1 MHGQWGYVAISFI
14 IGIAT
19 AFSSSV
25 LLLIS
30 CLVLYV
36 IFCLYRT
43 SRKTFLY
50 CIIACF
56 SGAMYT
62 AYVQGQNKPLGE
74 SYEATRGV
82 IYNTPLINGDRLSFQ
97 VEDQYKNIVQLRYK
111 IKSASEKKQLRQLH
125 AGASCVFEGERKEP
139 PIARNFHGFNYRD
152 YLYKQNIHFILE
164 ATHISEC
171 YKTSLSPVQWILLLR
186 QQAILGVTEMLPEQS
201 GAFMNALVFG
211 DRQQMIYE
219 VEEQYQ
225 QFGLVHLLAIS
236 GSHIVLLMVI
246 VYFILLR
253 IGLTREVSTVCLIFC
268 IPLYTI
274 LAGASP
280 SVIRASITGVLMLIA
295 FICSIRLS
303 SLDALSVT
311 AICMLIFDP
320 YLVFNIGFQFSFVGS
335 FALLLSASF
344 LLESSNGVIR
354 NSIYISLISQ
364 LVSTPILLYHFGYFS
379 PYSIFLN
386 ILYVPFL
393 SLIVLPC
400 SIVILVCIPIVP
412 FLATGLANVLSI
424 GLNLSNDFLRYCE
437 SLPFIR
443 LNFGR
448 TPILLVALYCASIV
462 SVLMVW
468 ERWMSK
474 GIMLIASGIFLF
486 ICTCHYASPYF
497 RESGSVTFLDV
508 GQGDAIL
515 IRLPYDKEIYLIDT
529 GGTIRVNKEEWQ
541 RKKHEFSVG
550 NDILI
555 PYLQKEGIKTIDKL
569 IVTHGDADHI
579 GAAQELLSNI
589 NVKEVVFG
597 RKEQDALLEKGLK
610 KQALEKEVKISEV
623 GEGESWSVNEA
634 EFFVLAPTGKERS
647 ENNASI
653 VIWAKLGGLTWLFTG
668 DVEEEGEKFL
678 IAMYPDLRTDV
689 LKVAHHGSNTSSI
702 APFLSAVQPNIA
714 IISAGERNRYGHPHK
729 EVIERFEKMGI
740 EIWRT
745 DKQGAISYVFKG
757 EHGTFRS
764 KITYDETHNR

>member
-1 MHGQWGYVAISFI
+1 MIV
-14 IGIAT
+14 
-19 AFSSSV
+19 
-25 LLLIS
+25 
-30 CLVLYV
+30 
-36 IFCLYRT
+36 
-43 SRKTFLY
+43 
-50 CIIACF
+50 CF

-62 AYVQGQNKPLGE
+62 TYVQGQNKPLGE

-97 VEDQYKNIVQLRYK
+97 VEDQNKNIVQLSYK
-111 IKSASEKKQLRQLH
+111 MKSASEKKQMRQLH
-125 AGASCVFEGERKEP
+125 AGVSCIFDGERKEP
-139 PIARNFHGFNYRD
+139 QIARNFHGFNYRD

-164 ATHISEC
+164 ATYISEC
-171 YKTSLSPVQWILLLR
+171 RKTSLSLVQWILLLR
-186 QQAILGVTEMLPEQS
+186 QQAILGVTEMFPEQS
-201 GAFMNALVFG
+201 GAFMNALLFG
-211 DRQQMIYE
+211 DRQQMTFE
-219 VEEQYQ
+219 VEGQYQ

-253 IGLTREVSTVCLIFC
+253 SGVTREIATVCLIFF
-268 IPLYTI
+268 IPIYMI

-295 FICSIRLS
+295 FMCSIRLS
-303 SLDALSVT
+303 SLDALSIT

-335 FALLLSASF
+335 FALLLSAPL
-344 LLESSNGVIR
+344 LLESGNGVIR

-364 LVSTPILLYHFGYFS
+364 LVSTPILLYHFGYYS

-400 SIVILVCIPIVP
+400 SIIILICLPIIP
-412 FLATGLANVLSI
+412 FLAKSFANVLSI
-424 GLNLSNDFLRYCE
+424 GLNLSNDFLSYCE
-437 SLPFIR
+437 SLPFTR
-443 LNFGR
+443 LNFGQ
-448 TPILLVALYCASIV
+448 TPILLVALYCVSII

-468 ERWMSK
+468 ERRISK
-474 GIMLIASGIFLF
+474 GMVFIFAGIFLF
-486 ICTCHYASPYF
+486 ISTGHYVYPYF

-515 IRLPYDKEIYLIDT
+515 IRLPYDQEIYLIDT
-529 GGTIRVNKEEWQ
+529 GGTIRLNKEEWQ

-555 PYLQKEGIKTIDKL
+555 PYLQKEGIKKIDKL

-589 NVKEVVFG
+589 TVKEVVFG
-597 RKEQDALLEKGLK
+597 RKEQEAILEKAVK

-623 GEGESWSVNEA
+623 GEGESWRVNEA

-653 VIWAKLGGLTWLFTG
+653 VLWAKLGGITWLFTG
-668 DVEEEGEKFL
+668 DLEEEGEKGL
-678 IAMYPDLRTDV
+678 VATYPDLRADV

-702 APFLSAVQPNIA
+702 TPFLSAVQPNIA
-714 IISAGERNRYGHPHK
+714 IISVGERNRYGHPHK
-729 EVIERFEKMGI
+729 EVIERFEKMAI

-745 DKQGAISYVFKG
+745 DKQGAISYVFK
-757 EHGTFRS
+757 EERGTFRS
-764 KITYDETHNR
+764 KITYDETRNR

>member
-1 MHGQWGYVAISFI
+1 MIV
-14 IGIAT
+14 
-19 AFSSSV
+19 
-25 LLLIS
+25 
-30 CLVLYV
+30 
-36 IFCLYRT
+36 
-43 SRKTFLY
+43 
-50 CIIACF
+50 CF

-62 AYVQGQNKPLGE
+62 TYVQGQNKPLGE

-97 VEDQYKNIVQLRYK
+97 VEDQNKNIVQLSYK
-111 IKSASEKKQLRQLH
+111 MKSASEKKQMRQLH
-125 AGASCVFEGERKEP
+125 AGVSCIFDGERKEP
-139 PIARNFHGFNYRD
+139 QIARNFHGFNYRD

-164 ATHISEC
+164 ATYISEC
-171 YKTSLSPVQWILLLR
+171 RKTSLSLVQWILLLR
-186 QQAILGVTEMLPEQS
+186 QQAILGVTEMFPEQS
-201 GAFMNALVFG
+201 GAFMNALLFG
-211 DRQQMIYE
+211 DRQQMTFE

-253 IGLTREVSTVCLIFC
+253 SGVTREIATVCLIFF
-268 IPLYTI
+268 IPIYMI

-295 FICSIRLS
+295 FMCSIRLS
-303 SLDALSVT
+303 SLDALSIT

-335 FALLLSASF
+335 FALLLSAPL
-344 LLESSNGVIR
+344 LLESGNGVIR

-364 LVSTPILLYHFGYFS
+364 LVSTPILLYHFGYYS

-400 SIVILVCIPIVP
+400 SIIILICMPIIP
-412 FLATGLANVLSI
+412 FLAKSFANVLSI
-424 GLNLSNDFLRYCE
+424 GLNLSNDFLSYCE
-437 SLPFIR
+437 SLPFTR
-443 LNFGR
+443 LNFGQ
-448 TPILLVALYCASIV
+448 TPILLVALYCVSII

-468 ERWMSK
+468 ERRISK
-474 GIMLIASGIFLF
+474 GMMFIFAGIFLF
-486 ICTCHYASPYF
+486 ISTGHYVYPYF

-515 IRLPYDKEIYLIDT
+515 IRLPYDQEIYLIDT
-529 GGTIRVNKEEWQ
+529 GGTIRLNKEEWQ

-555 PYLQKEGIKTIDKL
+555 PYLQKEGIKKIDKL

-589 NVKEVVFG
+589 TVKEVVFG
-597 RKEQDALLEKGLK
+597 RKEQEAILEKAVK

-623 GEGESWSVNEA
+623 GEGESWRLNEA

-653 VIWAKLGGLTWLFTG
+653 VLWAKLGGITWLFTG
-668 DVEEEGEKFL
+668 DLEEEGEKGL
-678 IAMYPDLRTDV
+678 VATYPDLRADV

-702 APFLSAVQPNIA
+702 TPFLSAVQPNIA
-714 IISAGERNRYGHPHK
+714 IISVGERNRYGHPHK

-757 EHGTFRS
+757 ERGTFRS
-764 KITYDETHNR
+764 KITYDETRNR

>member
-1 MHGQWGYVAISFI
+1 MIV
-14 IGIAT
+14 
-19 AFSSSV
+19 
-25 LLLIS
+25 
-30 CLVLYV
+30 
-36 IFCLYRT
+36 
-43 SRKTFLY
+43 
-50 CIIACF
+50 CF

-62 AYVQGQNKPLGE
+62 TYVQGQNKPLGE

-97 VEDQYKNIVQLRYK
+97 VEDQNKNIVQLSYK
-111 IKSASEKKQLRQLH
+111 MKSASEKKQMRQLH
-125 AGASCVFEGERKEP
+125 AGVSCIFDGERKEP
-139 PIARNFHGFNYRD
+139 QIARNFHGFNYRD

-164 ATHISEC
+164 ATYISEC
-171 YKTSLSPVQWILLLR
+171 RKTSLSLVQWILLLR
-186 QQAILGVTEMLPEQS
+186 QQAILGVTEMFPEQS
-201 GAFMNALVFG
+201 GAFMNALLFG
-211 DRQQMIYE
+211 DRQQMTFE

-253 IGLTREVSTVCLIFC
+253 SGVTREIATVCLIFF
-268 IPLYTI
+268 IPIYMI

-295 FICSIRLS
+295 FMCSIRLS
-303 SLDALSVT
+303 SLDALSIT

-335 FALLLSASF
+335 FALLLSAPL
-344 LLESSNGVIR
+344 LLESGNGVIR

-364 LVSTPILLYHFGYFS
+364 LVSTPILLYHFGYYS

-400 SIVILVCIPIVP
+400 SIIVLICMPIIP
-412 FLATGLANVLSI
+412 FLAKSFANVLSI
-424 GLNLSNDFLRYCE
+424 GLNLSNDFLSYCE
-437 SLPFIR
+437 SLPFTR
-443 LNFGR
+443 LNFGQ
-448 TPILLVALYCASIV
+448 TPILLVALYCVSII

-468 ERWMSK
+468 ERRISK
-474 GIMLIASGIFLF
+474 GMMFIFAGIFLF
-486 ICTCHYASPYF
+486 ISTGHYVYPYF

-515 IRLPYDKEIYLIDT
+515 IRLPYDQEIYLIDT
-529 GGTIRVNKEEWQ
+529 GGTIRLNKEEWQ

-555 PYLQKEGIKTIDKL
+555 PYLQKEGIKKIDKL

-589 NVKEVVFG
+589 TVKEVVFG
-597 RKEQDALLEKGLK
+597 RKEQEAILEKAVK

-623 GEGESWSVNEA
+623 GEGESWRVNEA

-653 VIWAKLGGLTWLFTG
+653 VLWAKLGGITWLFTG
-668 DVEEEGEKFL
+668 DLEEEGEKGL
-678 IAMYPDLRTDV
+678 VATYPDLRADV

-702 APFLSAVQPNIA
+702 TPFLSAVQPNIA
-714 IISAGERNRYGHPHK
+714 IISVGERNRYGHPHK

-757 EHGTFRS
+757 ERGTFRS
-764 KITYDETHNR
+764 KITYDETRNR

>member
-1 MHGQWGYVAISFI
+1 MHGKWGYVAISFI
-14 IGIAT
+14 IGIAI
-19 AFSSSV
+19 AFFSSVV
-25 LLLIS
+25 LLT
-30 CLVLYV
+30 CCFVLYV
-36 IFCLYRT
+36 FFCLYRT
-43 SRKTFLY
+43 SHKTFFF

-62 AYVQGQNKPLGE
+62 TYVQEQNKPLGDP
-74 SYEATRGV
+74 YGLTRGV
-82 IYNTPLINGDRLSFQ
+82 IQSTPLINGDRLSFQ
-97 VEDQYKNIVQLRYK
+97 VEDQNKNIVQLSYK
-111 IKSASEKKQLRQLH
+111 IKSALEKKQLRRLH
-125 AGASCVFEGERKEP
+125 AGVSCIFEGERKEP
-139 PIARNFHGFNYRD
+139 QIARNFHGFNYRD
-152 YLYKQNIHFILE
+152 YLYRQNIHFTFD
-164 ATHISEC
+164 ATYISEC
-171 YKTSLSPVQWILLLR
+171 HKTSLSLVQWILLLR
-186 QQAILGVTEMLPEQS
+186 QQVISGVTELFPEQS

-211 DRQQMIYE
+211 DRQQMTFE

-253 IGLTREVSTVCLIFC
+253 SGVTRELATVCLIFC
-268 IPLYTI
+268 IPIYMI
-274 LAGASP
+274 FAGASP

-295 FICSIRLS
+295 FMCSLRLS
-303 SLDALSVT
+303 SFDALSIT
-311 AICMLIFDP
+311 AICMLIYDP
-320 YLVFNIGFQFSFVGS
+320 YLIYNIGFQFSFVGS
-335 FALLLSASF
+335 FALLLSAPF

-393 SLIVLPC
+393 SLVVLPC
-400 SIVILVCIPIVP
+400 SIVILVCIPIIP
-412 FLATGLANVLSI
+412 FLAKGLANVLSI
-424 GLNLSNDFLRYCE
+424 GLNLSNDFLIYCE
-437 SLPFIR
+437 NLPFTR
-443 LNFGR
+443 LNFGQ
-448 TPILLVALYCASIV
+448 TPILLVALYCVSIV
-462 SVLMVW
+462 SILMVW
-468 ERWMSK
+468 ERRISK
-474 GIMLIASGIFLF
+474 GIMFIASGIFLF
-486 ICTCHYASPYF
+486 ICTCHYVYPYF

-541 RKKHEFSVG
+541 QKKHEFSVG

-579 GAAQELLSNI
+579 GAAEELLSNI

-597 RKEQDALLEKGLK
+597 RKQQDAVLETVIK
-610 KQALEKEVKISEV
+610 KQALEKEVKIREV

-634 EFFVLAPTGKERS
+634 EFFVLAPAGKERS

-653 VIWAKLGGLTWLFTG
+653 VIWAKLGGITWLFTG
-668 DVEEEGEKFL
+668 DLEEEGEKVL
-678 IAMYPDLRTDV
+678 VATYPDLRADV

-702 APFLSAVQPNIA
+702 VSFLSAVQPNVA

-745 DKQGAISYVFKG
+745 DKQGAISYIFKG
-757 EHGTFRS
+757 EHGTFHS

>member
-1 MHGQWGYVAISFI
+1 MIV
-14 IGIAT
+14 
-19 AFSSSV
+19 
-25 LLLIS
+25 
-30 CLVLYV
+30 
-36 IFCLYRT
+36 
-43 SRKTFLY
+43 
-50 CIIACF
+50 CF

-62 AYVQGQNKPLGE
+62 TYVQGQNKPLGE

-97 VEDQYKNIVQLRYK
+97 VEDQNKNIVQLSYK
-111 IKSASEKKQLRQLH
+111 MKSASEKKQMRQLH
-125 AGASCVFEGERKEP
+125 AGVSCIFDGERKEP
-139 PIARNFHGFNYRD
+139 QIARNFHGFNYRD

-164 ATHISEC
+164 ATYISEC
-171 YKTSLSPVQWILLLR
+171 RKTSLSLVQWILLLR
-186 QQAILGVTEMLPEQS
+186 QQAILGVTEMFPEQS
-201 GAFMNALVFG
+201 GAFMNALLFG
-211 DRQQMIYE
+211 DRQQMTFE

-253 IGLTREVSTVCLIFC
+253 SGVTREIATVCLIFF
-268 IPLYTI
+268 IPIYMI

-295 FICSIRLS
+295 FMCSIRLS
-303 SLDALSVT
+303 SLDALSIT

-335 FALLLSASF
+335 FALLLSAPL
-344 LLESSNGVIR
+344 LLESGNGVIR

-364 LVSTPILLYHFGYFS
+364 LVSTPILLYHFGYYS

-400 SIVILVCIPIVP
+400 SIIILICLPIIP
-412 FLATGLANVLSI
+412 FLAKSFANVLSI
-424 GLNLSNDFLRYCE
+424 GLNLSNDFLSYCE
-437 SLPFIR
+437 SLPFTR
-443 LNFGR
+443 LNFGQ
-448 TPILLVALYCASIV
+448 TPILLVALYCVSII

-468 ERWMSK
+468 ERRISK
-474 GIMLIASGIFLF
+474 GMVFIFAGIFLF
-486 ICTCHYASPYF
+486 ISTGHYVYPYF

-508 GQGDAIL
+508 GQGDVIL
-515 IRLPYDKEIYLIDT
+515 IRLPYDQEIYLIDT
-529 GGTIRVNKEEWQ
+529 GGTIRLNKEEWQ

-555 PYLQKEGIKTIDKL
+555 PYLQKEGIKKIDKL

-589 NVKEVVFG
+589 TVKEVVFG
-597 RKEQDALLEKGLK
+597 RKEQEAILEKAVK

-623 GEGESWSVNEA
+623 GEGESWRVNEA

-653 VIWAKLGGLTWLFTG
+653 VLWAKLGGITWLFTG
-668 DVEEEGEKFL
+668 DLEEEGEKGL
-678 IAMYPDLRTDV
+678 VATYPDLRADV

-702 APFLSAVQPNIA
+702 TPFLSAVQPNIA
-714 IISAGERNRYGHPHK
+714 IISVGERNRYGHPHK

-745 DKQGAISYVFKG
+745 DKQGAISYVFK
-757 EHGTFRS
+757 EERGTFRS
-764 KITYDETHNR
+764 KITYDETRNR

>member
-1 MHGQWGYVAISFI
+1 MIV
-14 IGIAT
+14 
-19 AFSSSV
+19 
-25 LLLIS
+25 
-30 CLVLYV
+30 
-36 IFCLYRT
+36 
-43 SRKTFLY
+43 
-50 CIIACF
+50 CF

-62 AYVQGQNKPLGE
+62 TYVQGQNKPLGE

-97 VEDQYKNIVQLRYK
+97 VEDQNKNIVQLSYK
-111 IKSASEKKQLRQLH
+111 MKSASEKKQMRQLH
-125 AGASCVFEGERKEP
+125 AGVSCIFDGERKEP
-139 PIARNFHGFNYRD
+139 QIARNFHGFNYRD

-164 ATHISEC
+164 ATYISEC
-171 YKTSLSPVQWILLLR
+171 RKTSLSLVQWILLLR
-186 QQAILGVTEMLPEQS
+186 QQAILGVTEMFPEQS
-201 GAFMNALVFG
+201 GAFMNALLFG
-211 DRQQMIYE
+211 DRQQMTFE

-253 IGLTREVSTVCLIFC
+253 SGVTREIATVCLIFF
-268 IPLYTI
+268 IPIYMI

-280 SVIRASITGVLMLIA
+280 SVIRASVTGVLMLIA
-295 FICSIRLS
+295 FMCSIRLS
-303 SLDALSVT
+303 SLDALSIT

-335 FALLLSASF
+335 FALLLSAPL
-344 LLESSNGVIR
+344 LLESGNGVIR

-364 LVSTPILLYHFGYFS
+364 LVSTPILLYHFGYYS

-400 SIVILVCIPIVP
+400 SIIVLICMPIIP
-412 FLATGLANVLSI
+412 FLAKSFANVLSI
-424 GLNLSNDFLRYCE
+424 GLNLSNDFLSYCE
-437 SLPFIR
+437 SLPFTR
-443 LNFGR
+443 LNFGQ
-448 TPILLVALYCASIV
+448 TPILLVALYCVSII

-468 ERWMSK
+468 ERRISK
-474 GIMLIASGIFLF
+474 GMMFIFAGIFLF
-486 ICTCHYASPYF
+486 ISTGHYVYPYF

-515 IRLPYDKEIYLIDT
+515 IRLPYDQEIYLIDT
-529 GGTIRVNKEEWQ
+529 GGTIRLNKEEWQ

-555 PYLQKEGIKTIDKL
+555 PYLQKEGIKKIDKL

-589 NVKEVVFG
+589 TVKEVVFG
-597 RKEQDALLEKGLK
+597 RKEQEAILEKAVK

-623 GEGESWSVNEA
+623 GEGESWRVNEA

-653 VIWAKLGGLTWLFTG
+653 VLWAKLGGGTWLFTG
-668 DVEEEGEKFL
+668 DLEEEGEKGL
-678 IAMYPDLRTDV
+678 VATYPDLRADV

-702 APFLSAVQPNIA
+702 TPFLSAVQPNIA
-714 IISAGERNRYGHPHK
+714 IISVGERNRYGHPHK

-757 EHGTFRS
+757 ERGTFRS
-764 KITYDETHNR
+764 KITYDETRNR

>member
-1 MHGQWGYVAISFI
+1 MQGQWGYVAISFI
-14 IGIAT
+14 IGIAI

-25 LLLIS
+25 VLLTC
-30 CLVLYV
+30 CLGLYV
-36 IFCLYRT
+36 FFCLYRT

-50 CIIACF
+50 CMIVCF

-62 AYVQGQNKPLGE
+62 TYVQGQNKPLGE

-97 VEDQYKNIVQLRYK
+97 VEDQNKNIVQLSYK
-111 IKSASEKKQLRQLH
+111 MKSASEKKQMRQLH
-125 AGASCVFEGERKEP
+125 AGVSCIFDGERKEP
-139 PIARNFHGFNYRD
+139 QIARNFHGFNYRD

-164 ATHISEC
+164 ATYISEC
-171 YKTSLSPVQWILLLR
+171 RKTSLSLVQWILLLR
-186 QQAILGVTEMLPEQS
+186 QQAILGVTEMFPEQS
-201 GAFMNALVFG
+201 GAFMNALLFG
-211 DRQQMIYE
+211 DRQQMTFE
-219 VEEQYQ
+219 VEVQYQ

-236 GSHIVLLMVI
+236 GSHIVLLVVI

-253 IGLTREVSTVCLIFC
+253 SGVTREIATVCLIFF
-268 IPLYTI
+268 IPIYMI

-295 FICSIRLS
+295 FMCSIRLS
-303 SLDALSVT
+303 SLDALSIT

-335 FALLLSASF
+335 FALLLSAPL
-344 LLESSNGVIR
+344 LLESGNGVIR

-364 LVSTPILLYHFGYFS
+364 LVSTPILLYHFGYYS

-400 SIVILVCIPIVP
+400 SIIILICLPIIP
-412 FLATGLANVLSI
+412 FLAKSFANVLSI
-424 GLNLSNDFLRYCE
+424 GLNLSNDFLSYCE
-437 SLPFIR
+437 SLPFTR
-443 LNFGR
+443 LNFGQ
-448 TPILLVALYCASIV
+448 TPILLVALYCVSII

-468 ERWMSK
+468 ERRISK
-474 GIMLIASGIFLF
+474 GMVFIFAGIFLF
-486 ICTCHYASPYF
+486 ISTGHYVYPYF

-515 IRLPYDKEIYLIDT
+515 IRLPYDQEIYLIDT
-529 GGTIRVNKEEWQ
+529 GGTIRLNKEEWQ

-555 PYLQKEGIKTIDKL
+555 SYLQKEGIKKIDKL

-589 NVKEVVFG
+589 TVKEVVFG
-597 RKEQDALLEKGLK
+597 RKEQEPILEKAVK

-623 GEGESWSVNEA
+623 GEGESWRVNEA

-653 VIWAKLGGLTWLFTG
+653 VLWAKLGGITWLFTG
-668 DVEEEGEKFL
+668 DLEEEGEKGL
-678 IAMYPDLRTDV
+678 VATYPDLRADV

-702 APFLSAVQPNIA
+702 TPFLSAVQPNIA
-714 IISAGERNRYGHPHK
+714 IISVGERNRYGHPHK
-729 EVIERFEKMGI
+729 EVIERFEKMAI

-745 DKQGAISYVFKG
+745 DKQGAISYVFK
-757 EHGTFRS
+757 EERGTFRS
-764 KITYDETHNR
+764 KITYDETRNR

>member
-1 MHGQWGYVAISFI
+1 MIV
-14 IGIAT
+14 
-19 AFSSSV
+19 
-25 LLLIS
+25 
-30 CLVLYV
+30 
-36 IFCLYRT
+36 
-43 SRKTFLY
+43 
-50 CIIACF
+50 CF

-62 AYVQGQNKPLGE
+62 TYVQGQNKPLGE

-97 VEDQYKNIVQLRYK
+97 VEDQNKNIVQLSYK
-111 IKSASEKKQLRQLH
+111 MKSASEKKQMRQLH
-125 AGASCVFEGERKEP
+125 AGVSCIFDGERKEP
-139 PIARNFHGFNYRD
+139 QIARNFHGFNYRD

-164 ATHISEC
+164 ATYISEC
-171 YKTSLSPVQWILLLR
+171 RKTSLSLVQWILLLR
-186 QQAILGVTEMLPEQS
+186 QQAILGVTEMFPEQS
-201 GAFMNALVFG
+201 GAFMNALLFG
-211 DRQQMIYE
+211 DRQQMTFE

-253 IGLTREVSTVCLIFC
+253 SGVTREIATVCLIFF
-268 IPLYTI
+268 IPIYMI

-295 FICSIRLS
+295 FMCSIRLS
-303 SLDALSVT
+303 SLDALSIT

-320 YLVFNIGFQFSFVGS
+320 YLVFNIGFQFSFIGS
-335 FALLLSASF
+335 FALLLSAPL
-344 LLESSNGVIR
+344 LLESGNGVIR

-364 LVSTPILLYHFGYFS
+364 LVSTPILLYHFGYYS

-400 SIVILVCIPIVP
+400 SIIILICLPIIP
-412 FLATGLANVLSI
+412 FLAKSFANVLSI
-424 GLNLSNDFLRYCE
+424 GLNLSNDFLSYCE
-437 SLPFIR
+437 SLPFTR
-443 LNFGR
+443 LNFGQ
-448 TPILLVALYCASIV
+448 TPILLVALYCVSII

-468 ERWMSK
+468 ERRISK
-474 GIMLIASGIFLF
+474 GMVFIFAGIFLF
-486 ICTCHYASPYF
+486 ISTGHYVYPYF

-515 IRLPYDKEIYLIDT
+515 IRLPYDQEIYLIDT
-529 GGTIRVNKEEWQ
+529 GGTIRLNKEEWQ

-555 PYLQKEGIKTIDKL
+555 PYLQKEGIKKIDKL

-589 NVKEVVFG
+589 TVKEVVFG
-597 RKEQDALLEKGLK
+597 RKEQEAILEKAVK

-623 GEGESWSVNEA
+623 GEGESWRVNEA

-653 VIWAKLGGLTWLFTG
+653 VLWAKLGGITWLFTG
-668 DVEEEGEKFL
+668 DLEEEGEKGL
-678 IAMYPDLRTDV
+678 VATYPDLRADV

-702 APFLSAVQPNIA
+702 TPFLSAVQPNIA
-714 IISAGERNRYGHPHK
+714 IISVGERNRYGHPHK

-745 DKQGAISYVFKG
+745 DKQGAISYVFK
-757 EHGTFRS
+757 EERGTFRS
-764 KITYDETHNR
+764 KITYDETRNR

>member
-1 MHGQWGYVAISFI
+1 MIV
-14 IGIAT
+14 
-19 AFSSSV
+19 
-25 LLLIS
+25 
-30 CLVLYV
+30 
-36 IFCLYRT
+36 
-43 SRKTFLY
+43 
-50 CIIACF
+50 CF

-62 AYVQGQNKPLGE
+62 TYVQGQNKPLGE

-97 VEDQYKNIVQLRYK
+97 VEDQNKNIVQLSYK
-111 IKSASEKKQLRQLH
+111 MKSATEKKQMRQLH
-125 AGASCVFEGERKEP
+125 AGVSCIFDGERKEP
-139 PIARNFHGFNYRD
+139 QIARNFHGFNYRD

-164 ATHISEC
+164 ATYISEC
-171 YKTSLSPVQWILLLR
+171 RKTSLSLVQWILLLR
-186 QQAILGVTEMLPEQS
+186 QQAILGVTEMFPEQS
-201 GAFMNALVFG
+201 GAFMNALLFG
-211 DRQQMIYE
+211 DRQQMTFE

-253 IGLTREVSTVCLIFC
+253 SGVTREIATVCLIFF
-268 IPLYTI
+268 IPIYMI

-295 FICSIRLS
+295 FMCSIRLS
-303 SLDALSVT
+303 SLDALSIT

-320 YLVFNIGFQFSFVGS
+320 YLVFNIGFQFSFDGS
-335 FALLLSASF
+335 FALLLSAPL
-344 LLESSNGVIR
+344 LLESGNGVIR

-364 LVSTPILLYHFGYFS
+364 LVSTPILLYHFGYYS

-400 SIVILVCIPIVP
+400 SIIILICLPIIP
-412 FLATGLANVLSI
+412 FLAKSFANVLSI
-424 GLNLSNDFLRYCE
+424 GLNLSNDFLSYCE
-437 SLPFIR
+437 SLPFTR
-443 LNFGR
+443 LNFGQ
-448 TPILLVALYCASIV
+448 TPILLVALYCVSII

-468 ERWMSK
+468 ERRISK
-474 GIMLIASGIFLF
+474 GMVFIFAGIFLF
-486 ICTCHYASPYF
+486 ISTGHYVYPYF

-515 IRLPYDKEIYLIDT
+515 IRLPYDQEIYLIDT
-529 GGTIRVNKEEWQ
+529 GGTICLNKEEWQ

-555 PYLQKEGIKTIDKL
+555 PYLQKEGIKKIDKL

-589 NVKEVVFG
+589 TVKEVVFG
-597 RKEQDALLEKGLK
+597 RKEQEAILEKAVK

-623 GEGESWSVNEA
+623 GEGESWRVNEA

-653 VIWAKLGGLTWLFTG
+653 VLWAKLGGITWLFTG
-668 DVEEEGEKFL
+668 DLEEEGEKGL
-678 IAMYPDLRTDV
+678 VATYPDLRADV

-702 APFLSAVQPNIA
+702 TPFLSAVQPNIA
-714 IISAGERNRYGHPHK
+714 IISVGERNRYGHPHK

-757 EHGTFRS
+757 ERGTFRS
-764 KITYDETHNR
+764 EITYDETRNR

>member
-1 MHGQWGYVAISFI
+1 MIV
-14 IGIAT
+14 
-19 AFSSSV
+19 
-25 LLLIS
+25 
-30 CLVLYV
+30 
-36 IFCLYRT
+36 
-43 SRKTFLY
+43 
-50 CIIACF
+50 CF

-62 AYVQGQNKPLGE
+62 TYVQGQNKPLGE

-97 VEDQYKNIVQLRYK
+97 VEDQNKNIVQLSYK
-111 IKSASEKKQLRQLH
+111 MKSASEKKQMRQLH
-125 AGASCVFEGERKEP
+125 AGVSCIFDGERKEP
-139 PIARNFHGFNYRD
+139 QIARNFHEFNYRD

-164 ATHISEC
+164 ATYISEC
-171 YKTSLSPVQWILLLR
+171 RKTSLSLVQWILLLR
-186 QQAILGVTEMLPEQS
+186 QQAILGVTEMFPEQS
-201 GAFMNALVFG
+201 GAFMNALLFG
-211 DRQQMIYE
+211 DRQQMTFE

-253 IGLTREVSTVCLIFC
+253 SGVTREIATVCLISF
-268 IPLYTI
+268 IPIYMI

-280 SVIRASITGVLMLIA
+280 SVMRASITGVLMLIA
-295 FICSIRLS
+295 FMCSIRLS
-303 SLDALSVT
+303 SLDALSIT

-335 FALLLSASF
+335 FALLLSAPL
-344 LLESSNGVIR
+344 LLESGNGVIR

-364 LVSTPILLYHFGYFS
+364 LVSTPILLYHFGYYS

-400 SIVILVCIPIVP
+400 SIIILICMPIIP
-412 FLATGLANVLSI
+412 FLAKSFANVLSI
-424 GLNLSNDFLRYCE
+424 GLNLSNDFLSYCE
-437 SLPFIR
+437 SLPFTR
-443 LNFGR
+443 LNFGQ
-448 TPILLVALYCASIV
+448 TPILLVALYCVSII

-468 ERWMSK
+468 ERRISK
-474 GIMLIASGIFLF
+474 GMMFIFAGIFLF
-486 ICTCHYASPYF
+486 ISTGHYVYPYF

-515 IRLPYDKEIYLIDT
+515 IRLPYDQEIYLIDT
-529 GGTIRVNKEEWQ
+529 GGTIRLNKEEWQ

-555 PYLQKEGIKTIDKL
+555 PYLQKEGIKKIDKL

-589 NVKEVVFG
+589 TVKEVVFG
-597 RKEQDALLEKGLK
+597 RKEQEAILEKAVK

-623 GEGESWSVNEA
+623 GEGESWRVNEA

-653 VIWAKLGGLTWLFTG
+653 VLWAKLGGITWLFTG
-668 DVEEEGEKFL
+668 DLEEEGEKGL
-678 IAMYPDLRTDV
+678 VATYPDLRADV

-702 APFLSAVQPNIA
+702 MPFLNAVQPNMA
-714 IISAGERNRYGHPHK
+714 IISVGERNRYGHPHK

-745 DKQGAISYVFKG
+745 DKQGAISYVFK
-757 EHGTFRS
+757 EERGTFRS
-764 KITYDETHNR
+764 KITYDETRNR

>member
-1 MHGQWGYVAISFI
+1 MIV
-14 IGIAT
+14 
-19 AFSSSV
+19 
-25 LLLIS
+25 
-30 CLVLYV
+30 
-36 IFCLYRT
+36 
-43 SRKTFLY
+43 
-50 CIIACF
+50 CF

-62 AYVQGQNKPLGE
+62 TYVQGQNKPLGE

-97 VEDQYKNIVQLRYK
+97 VEDQNKNIVQLSYK
-111 IKSASEKKQLRQLH
+111 MKSASEKKQMRQLH
-125 AGASCVFEGERKEP
+125 AGVSCIFDGERKEP
-139 PIARNFHGFNYRD
+139 QIARNFHGFNYRD

-164 ATHISEC
+164 ATYISEC
-171 YKTSLSPVQWILLLR
+171 RKTSLSLVQWILLLR
-186 QQAILGVTEMLPEQS
+186 QQAILGVTEMFPEQS
-201 GAFMNALVFG
+201 GAFMNALLFG
-211 DRQQMIYE
+211 DRQQMTFE
-219 VEEQYQ
+219 VEGQYQ

-236 GSHIVLLMVI
+236 GSHIVLLVVI

-253 IGLTREVSTVCLIFC
+253 SGVTREIATVCLIFF
-268 IPLYTI
+268 IPIYMI

-295 FICSIRLS
+295 FMCSIRLS
-303 SLDALSVT
+303 SLDALSIT

-335 FALLLSASF
+335 FALLLSAPL
-344 LLESSNGVIR
+344 LLESGNGVIR

-364 LVSTPILLYHFGYFS
+364 LVSTPILLYHFGYYS

-400 SIVILVCIPIVP
+400 SIIILICLPIIP
-412 FLATGLANVLSI
+412 FLAKSFANVLSI
-424 GLNLSNDFLRYCE
+424 GLNLSNDFLSYCE
-437 SLPFIR
+437 SLPFTR
-443 LNFGR
+443 LNFGQ
-448 TPILLVALYCASIV
+448 TPILLVALYCVSII

-468 ERWMSK
+468 ERRISK
-474 GIMLIASGIFLF
+474 GMVFIFAGIFLF
-486 ICTCHYASPYF
+486 ISTGHYVYPYF

-515 IRLPYDKEIYLIDT
+515 IRLPYDQEIYLIDT
-529 GGTIRVNKEEWQ
+529 GGTIRLNKEEWQ

-555 PYLQKEGIKTIDKL
+555 PYLQKEGIKKIDKL

-589 NVKEVVFG
+589 TVKEVVFG
-597 RKEQDALLEKGLK
+597 RKEQEAILEKAVK

-623 GEGESWSVNEA
+623 GEGESWRVNEA

-653 VIWAKLGGLTWLFTG
+653 VLWAKLGGITWLFTG
-668 DVEEEGEKFL
+668 DLEEEGEKGL
-678 IAMYPDLRTDV
+678 VATYPDLQADV

-702 APFLSAVQPNIA
+702 TPFLSAVQPNIA
-714 IISAGERNRYGHPHK
+714 IISVGERNRYGHPHK
-729 EVIERFEKMGI
+729 EVIERFEKMAI

-745 DKQGAISYVFKG
+745 DKQGAISYVFK
-757 EHGTFRS
+757 EERGTFRS
-764 KITYDETHNR
+764 KITYDETRNR

>member
-1 MHGQWGYVAISFI
+1 MIV
-14 IGIAT
+14 
-19 AFSSSV
+19 
-25 LLLIS
+25 
-30 CLVLYV
+30 
-36 IFCLYRT
+36 
-43 SRKTFLY
+43 
-50 CIIACF
+50 CF

-62 AYVQGQNKPLGE
+62 TYVQGQNKPLGE

-97 VEDQYKNIVQLRYK
+97 VEDQNKNIVQLSYK
-111 IKSASEKKQLRQLH
+111 MKSASEKKQMRQLH
-125 AGASCVFEGERKEP
+125 AGVSCIFDGERKEP
-139 PIARNFHGFNYRD
+139 QIARNFHGFNYRD

-164 ATHISEC
+164 ATYISEC
-171 YKTSLSPVQWILLLR
+171 RKTSLSLVQWILLLR
-186 QQAILGVTEMLPEQS
+186 QQAILGVTEMFPEQS
-201 GAFMNALVFG
+201 GAFMNALLFG
-211 DRQQMIYE
+211 DRQQMTFE
-219 VEEQYQ
+219 VEGQYQ

-236 GSHIVLLMVI
+236 GSHIVSLMVI

-253 IGLTREVSTVCLIFC
+253 SGVTREIATVCLIFF
-268 IPLYTI
+268 IPIYMI

-295 FICSIRLS
+295 FMCSIRLS
-303 SLDALSVT
+303 SLDALSIT

-335 FALLLSASF
+335 FALLLSAPL
-344 LLESSNGVIR
+344 LLESGNGVIR

-364 LVSTPILLYHFGYFS
+364 LVSTPILLYHFGYYS

-400 SIVILVCIPIVP
+400 SIIILICLPIIP
-412 FLATGLANVLSI
+412 FLAKSFANVLSI
-424 GLNLSNDFLRYCE
+424 GLNLSNDFLSYCE
-437 SLPFIR
+437 SLPFTR
-443 LNFGR
+443 LNFGQ
-448 TPILLVALYCASIV
+448 TPILLVALYCVSII

-468 ERWMSK
+468 ERRISK
-474 GIMLIASGIFLF
+474 GMVFIFAGIFLF
-486 ICTCHYASPYF
+486 ISTGHYVYPYF

-515 IRLPYDKEIYLIDT
+515 IRLPYDQEIYLIDT
-529 GGTIRVNKEEWQ
+529 GGTIRLNKEEWQ

-555 PYLQKEGIKTIDKL
+555 PYLQKEGIKKIDKL

-589 NVKEVVFG
+589 TVKEVVFG
-597 RKEQDALLEKGLK
+597 RKEQEAILEKAVK

-623 GEGESWSVNEA
+623 GEGESWRVNEA

-653 VIWAKLGGLTWLFTG
+653 VLWAKLGGITWLFTG
-668 DVEEEGEKFL
+668 DLEEEGEKGL
-678 IAMYPDLRTDV
+678 VATYPDLRADV

-702 APFLSAVQPNIA
+702 TPFLSAVQPNIA
-714 IISAGERNRYGHPHK
+714 IISVGERNRYGHPHK
-729 EVIERFEKMGI
+729 EVIERFEKMAI

-745 DKQGAISYVFKG
+745 DKQGAISYVFK
-757 EHGTFRS
+757 EERGTFRS
-764 KITYDETHNR
+764 KITYDETRNR

>member
-1 MHGQWGYVAISFI
+1 M
-14 IGIAT
+14 
-19 AFSSSV
+19 
-25 LLLIS
+25 
-30 CLVLYV
+30 
-36 IFCLYRT
+36 
-43 SRKTFLY
+43 
-50 CIIACF
+50 
-56 SGAMYT
+56 
-62 AYVQGQNKPLGE
+62 
-74 SYEATRGV
+74 

-97 VEDQYKNIVQLRYK
+97 VEDQNKNIVQLSYK
-111 IKSASEKKQLRQLH
+111 MKSASEKKQMRQLH
-125 AGASCVFEGERKEP
+125 AGVSCIFDGERKEP
-139 PIARNFHGFNYRD
+139 QIARNFHGFNYRD

-164 ATHISEC
+164 ATYISEC
-171 YKTSLSPVQWILLLR
+171 RKTSLSLVQWILLLR
-186 QQAILGVTEMLPEQS
+186 QQAILGVTEMFPEQS
-201 GAFMNALVFG
+201 GAFMNALLFG
-211 DRQQMIYE
+211 DRQQMTFE

-253 IGLTREVSTVCLIFC
+253 SGVTREIATVCLIFF
-268 IPLYTI
+268 IPIYMI

-295 FICSIRLS
+295 FMCSIRLS
-303 SLDALSVT
+303 SLDALSIT

-335 FALLLSASF
+335 FALLLSAPL
-344 LLESSNGVIR
+344 LLESGNGVIR

-364 LVSTPILLYHFGYFS
+364 LVSTPILLYHFGYYS

-400 SIVILVCIPIVP
+400 SIIILICLPIIP
-412 FLATGLANVLSI
+412 FLAKSFANVLSI
-424 GLNLSNDFLRYCE
+424 GLNLSNDFLSYCE
-437 SLPFIR
+437 SLPFTR
-443 LNFGR
+443 LNFGQ
-448 TPILLVALYCASIV
+448 TPILLVALYCVSII

-468 ERWMSK
+468 ERRISK
-474 GIMLIASGIFLF
+474 GMVFIFAGIFLF
-486 ICTCHYASPYF
+486 ISTGHYVYPYF

-515 IRLPYDKEIYLIDT
+515 IRLPYDQEIYLIDT
-529 GGTIRVNKEEWQ
+529 GGTIRLNKEEWQ

-555 PYLQKEGIKTIDKL
+555 PYLQKEGIKKIDKL

-589 NVKEVVFG
+589 TVKEVVFG
-597 RKEQDALLEKGLK
+597 RKEQEAILEKAVK

-623 GEGESWSVNEA
+623 GEGESWRVNEA

-653 VIWAKLGGLTWLFTG
+653 VLWAKLGGITWLFTG
-668 DVEEEGEKFL
+668 DLEEEGEKGL
-678 IAMYPDLRTDV
+678 VATYPDLRADV

-702 APFLSAVQPNIA
+702 TPFLSAVQPNIA
-714 IISAGERNRYGHPHK
+714 IISVGERNRYGHPHK
-729 EVIERFEKMGI
+729 GVIERFEKMGI

-745 DKQGAISYVFKG
+745 DKQGAISYVFK
-757 EHGTFRS
+757 EERGTFRS
-764 KITYDETHNR
+764 KITYDETRNR

>member
-14 IGIAT
+14 IGIAI
-19 AFSSSV
+19 ACSSSV
-25 LLLIS
+25 LLLMC

-43 SRKTFLY
+43 SRKTFL
-50 CIIACF
+50 CCMIACF

-74 SYEATRGV
+74 SYEAIRGV
-82 IYNTPLINGDRLSFQ
+82 IYNTPLIDGDRLSFQ
-97 VEDQYKNIVQLRYK
+97 VEDQYKNIVQLSYK
-111 IKSASEKKQLRQLH
+111 IKSASEKKQLRRLH

-164 ATHISEC
+164 ATYISEC
-171 YKTSLSPVQWILLLR
+171 YKTSLSSVQWILLLR
-186 QQAILGVTEMLPEQS
+186 QQAISGVTEMFPEQS

-253 IGLTREVSTVCLIFC
+253 SGVTREVATVCLIFC
-268 IPLYTI
+268 IPLYMI

-295 FICSIRLS
+295 FMCSIRLS

-335 FALLLSASF
+335 FALLLSAPL

-354 NSIYISLISQ
+354 NSIYISFISQ

-400 SIVILVCIPIVP
+400 SIVILVCIPIIP
-412 FLATGLANVLSI
+412 FLAKGLANVLSI
-424 GLNLSNDFLRYCE
+424 GLNLSNDFLSYCE
-437 SLPFIR
+437 NLPFTR
-443 LNFGR
+443 LNFGQ
-448 TPILLVALYCASIV
+448 TPILLVTLYCVSII

-468 ERWMSK
+468 ERRMSK
-474 GIMLIASGIFLF
+474 GIMCIASGIFLF
-486 ICTCHYASPYF
+486 ISTCHYVYPYF
-497 RESGSVTFLDV
+497 REGGSVTFLDV

-515 IRLPYDKEIYLIDT
+515 IRLPYDKEVYLIDT

-541 RKKHEFSVG
+541 QKKHEFSVG

-555 PYLQKEGIKTIDKL
+555 PYLQKEGIKKIDKL

-589 NVKEVVFG
+589 IVKEVVFG
-597 RKEQDALLEKGLK
+597 RKEQDAELEKVVK
-610 KQALEKEVKISEV
+610 KQALEKEVKIREV
-623 GEGESWSVNEA
+623 GEGESWSINGA
-634 EFFVLAPTGKERS
+634 EFFVLAPTGKERG

-653 VIWAKLGGLTWLFTG
+653 VVWAKLGGLTWLFTG
-668 DVEEEGEKFL
+668 DLEEEGEKFL
-678 IAMYPDLRTDV
+678 VATYSELRADV

-702 APFLSAVQPNIA
+702 TPFLSAVQPNMA

-729 EVIERFEKMGI
+729 EVIERLEEMGI

-757 EHGTFRS
+757 ESGTFRS

>member
-1 MHGQWGYVAISFI
+1 MF
-14 IGIAT
+14 
-19 AFSSSV
+19 
-25 LLLIS
+25 
-30 CLVLYV
+30 
-36 IFCLYRT
+36 
-43 SRKTFLY
+43 
-50 CIIACF
+50 
-56 SGAMYT
+56 
-62 AYVQGQNKPLGE
+62 
-74 SYEATRGV
+74 
-82 IYNTPLINGDRLSFQ
+82 
-97 VEDQYKNIVQLRYK
+97 
-111 IKSASEKKQLRQLH
+111 
-125 AGASCVFEGERKEP
+125 
-139 PIARNFHGFNYRD
+139 
-152 YLYKQNIHFILE
+152 
-164 ATHISEC
+164 
-171 YKTSLSPVQWILLLR
+171 
-186 QQAILGVTEMLPEQS
+186 PEQS
-201 GAFMNALVFG
+201 GAFMNALLFG
-211 DRQQMIYE
+211 DRQQMTFE

-253 IGLTREVSTVCLIFC
+253 SGVTREIATVCLIFF
-268 IPLYTI
+268 IPIYMI

-295 FICSIRLS
+295 FMCSIRLS
-303 SLDALSVT
+303 SLDALSIT

-320 YLVFNIGFQFSFVGS
+320 YLVFNIGFQFSFIGS
-335 FALLLSASF
+335 FALLLSAPL
-344 LLESSNGVIR
+344 LLESGNGVIR

-364 LVSTPILLYHFGYFS
+364 LVSTPILLYHFGYYS

-400 SIVILVCIPIVP
+400 SIIILICLPIIP
-412 FLATGLANVLSI
+412 FLAKSFANVLSI
-424 GLNLSNDFLRYCE
+424 GLNLSNDFLSYCE
-437 SLPFIR
+437 SLPFTR
-443 LNFGR
+443 LNFGQ
-448 TPILLVALYCASIV
+448 TPILLVALYCVSII

-468 ERWMSK
+468 ERRISK
-474 GIMLIASGIFLF
+474 GMVFIFAGIFLF
-486 ICTCHYASPYF
+486 ISTGHYVYPYF

-515 IRLPYDKEIYLIDT
+515 IRLPYDQEIYLIDT
-529 GGTIRVNKEEWQ
+529 GGTIRLNKEEWQ

-555 PYLQKEGIKTIDKL
+555 PYLQKEGIKKIDKL

-589 NVKEVVFG
+589 TVKEVVFG
-597 RKEQDALLEKGLK
+597 RKEQEAILEKAVK

-623 GEGESWSVNEA
+623 GEGESWRVNEA

-653 VIWAKLGGLTWLFTG
+653 VLWAKLGGITWLFTG
-668 DVEEEGEKFL
+668 DLEEEGEKGL
-678 IAMYPDLRTDV
+678 VATYPDLRADV

-702 APFLSAVQPNIA
+702 TPFLSAVQPNIA
-714 IISAGERNRYGHPHK
+714 IISVGERNRYGHPHK

-745 DKQGAISYVFKG
+745 DKQGAISYVFK
-757 EHGTFRS
+757 EERGTFRS
-764 KITYDETHNR
+764 KITYDETRNR

>member
-1 MHGQWGYVAISFI
+1 M
-14 IGIAT
+14 
-19 AFSSSV
+19 
-25 LLLIS
+25 
-30 CLVLYV
+30 
-36 IFCLYRT
+36 
-43 SRKTFLY
+43 
-50 CIIACF
+50 
-56 SGAMYT
+56 
-62 AYVQGQNKPLGE
+62 
-74 SYEATRGV
+74 

-97 VEDQYKNIVQLRYK
+97 VEDQNKNIVQLSYK
-111 IKSASEKKQLRQLH
+111 MKSASEKKQMRQLH
-125 AGASCVFEGERKEP
+125 AGVSCIFDGERKEP
-139 PIARNFHGFNYRD
+139 QIARNFHGFNYRD

-164 ATHISEC
+164 ATYISEC
-171 YKTSLSPVQWILLLR
+171 RKTSLSLVQWILLLR
-186 QQAILGVTEMLPEQS
+186 QQAILGVTEMFPEQS
-201 GAFMNALVFG
+201 GAFMNALLFG
-211 DRQQMIYE
+211 DRQQMTFE
-219 VEEQYQ
+219 VEGQYQ

-236 GSHIVLLMVI
+236 GSHIVLLVVI

-253 IGLTREVSTVCLIFC
+253 SGVTREIATVCLIFF
-268 IPLYTI
+268 IPIYMI

-295 FICSIRLS
+295 FMCSIRLS
-303 SLDALSVT
+303 SLDALSIT

-335 FALLLSASF
+335 FALLLSAPL
-344 LLESSNGVIR
+344 LLESGNGVIR

-364 LVSTPILLYHFGYFS
+364 LVSTPILLYHFGYYS

-400 SIVILVCIPIVP
+400 SIIILICLPIIP
-412 FLATGLANVLSI
+412 FLAKSFANVLSI
-424 GLNLSNDFLRYCE
+424 GLNLSNDFLSYCE
-437 SLPFIR
+437 SLPFTR
-443 LNFGR
+443 LNFGQ
-448 TPILLVALYCASIV
+448 TPILLVALYCVSII

-468 ERWMSK
+468 ERRISK
-474 GIMLIASGIFLF
+474 GMVFIFAGIFLF
-486 ICTCHYASPYF
+486 ISTGHYVYPYF

-515 IRLPYDKEIYLIDT
+515 IRLPYDQEIYLIDT
-529 GGTIRVNKEEWQ
+529 GGTIRLNKEEWQ

-555 PYLQKEGIKTIDKL
+555 PYLQKEGIKKIDKL

-589 NVKEVVFG
+589 TVKEVVFG
-597 RKEQDALLEKGLK
+597 RKEQEAILEKAVK

-623 GEGESWSVNEA
+623 GEGESWRVNEA

-653 VIWAKLGGLTWLFTG
+653 VLWAKLGGITWLFTG
-668 DVEEEGEKFL
+668 DLEEEGEKGL
-678 IAMYPDLRTDV
+678 VATYPDLRADV

-702 APFLSAVQPNIA
+702 TPFLSAVQPNIA
-714 IISAGERNRYGHPHK
+714 IISVGERNRYGHPHK
-729 EVIERFEKMGI
+729 EVIERFEKMAI

-745 DKQGAISYVFKG
+745 DKQGAISYVFK
-757 EHGTFRS
+757 EERGTFRS
-764 KITYDETHNR
+764 KITYDETRNR

>member
-1 MHGQWGYVAISFI
+1 MIV
-14 IGIAT
+14 
-19 AFSSSV
+19 
-25 LLLIS
+25 
-30 CLVLYV
+30 
-36 IFCLYRT
+36 
-43 SRKTFLY
+43 
-50 CIIACF
+50 CF

-62 AYVQGQNKPLGE
+62 TYVQGQNKPLGE

-97 VEDQYKNIVQLRYK
+97 VEDQNKNIVQLSYK
-111 IKSASEKKQLRQLH
+111 MKSASEKKQMRQLH
-125 AGASCVFEGERKEP
+125 AGVSCIFDGERKEP
-139 PIARNFHGFNYRD
+139 QIARNFHGFNYRD

-164 ATHISEC
+164 ATYISEC
-171 YKTSLSPVQWILLLR
+171 RKTSLSLVQWILLLR
-186 QQAILGVTEMLPEQS
+186 QQAILGVTEMFPEQS
-201 GAFMNALVFG
+201 GAFMNALLFG
-211 DRQQMIYE
+211 DRQQMTFE

-253 IGLTREVSTVCLIFC
+253 SGVTREIATVCLIFF
-268 IPLYTI
+268 IPIYMI

-295 FICSIRLS
+295 FMCSIRLS
-303 SLDALSVT
+303 SLDALSIT

-335 FALLLSASF
+335 FALLLSAPL
-344 LLESSNGVIR
+344 LLESGNGVIR

-364 LVSTPILLYHFGYFS
+364 LVSTPILLYHFGYYS

-400 SIVILVCIPIVP
+400 SIIILICLPIIP
-412 FLATGLANVLSI
+412 FLAKSFANVLSI
-424 GLNLSNDFLRYCE
+424 GLNLSNDFLSYCE
-437 SLPFIR
+437 SLPFTR
-443 LNFGR
+443 LNFGQ
-448 TPILLVALYCASIV
+448 TPILLVALYCVSII

-468 ERWMSK
+468 ERRISK
-474 GIMLIASGIFLF
+474 GMVFIFAGIFLF
-486 ICTCHYASPYF
+486 ISTGHYVYPYF

-515 IRLPYDKEIYLIDT
+515 IRLPYDQEIYLIDT
-529 GGTIRVNKEEWQ
+529 GGTIRLNKEEWQ

-555 PYLQKEGIKTIDKL
+555 PYLQKEGIKKIDKL

-589 NVKEVVFG
+589 TVKEVVFG
-597 RKEQDALLEKGLK
+597 RKEQEAILEKAVK

-623 GEGESWSVNEA
+623 GEGESWRVNEA

-653 VIWAKLGGLTWLFTG
+653 VLWAKLGGITWLFTG
-668 DVEEEGEKFL
+668 DLEEEGEKGL
-678 IAMYPDLRTDV
+678 VATYPDLRADV

-702 APFLSAVQPNIA
+702 TPFLSAVQPNIA
-714 IISAGERNRYGHPHK
+714 IISVGERNRYGHPHK

-745 DKQGAISYVFKG
+745 DKQGAISYVFK
-757 EHGTFRS
+757 EERGTFRS
-764 KITYDETHNR
+764 KITYDETRNR

>member
-1 MHGQWGYVAISFI
+1 MIV
-14 IGIAT
+14 
-19 AFSSSV
+19 
-25 LLLIS
+25 
-30 CLVLYV
+30 
-36 IFCLYRT
+36 
-43 SRKTFLY
+43 
-50 CIIACF
+50 CF

-62 AYVQGQNKPLGE
+62 TYVQGQNKPLGE

-97 VEDQYKNIVQLRYK
+97 VEDQNKNIVQLSYK
-111 IKSASEKKQLRQLH
+111 MKSASEKKQMRQLH
-125 AGASCVFEGERKEP
+125 AGVSCIFDGERKEP
-139 PIARNFHGFNYRD
+139 QIARNFHGFNYRD

-164 ATHISEC
+164 ATYISEC
-171 YKTSLSPVQWILLLR
+171 RKTSLSLVQWILLLR
-186 QQAILGVTEMLPEQS
+186 QQAILGVTEMFPEQS
-201 GAFMNALVFG
+201 GAFMNALLFG
-211 DRQQMIYE
+211 DRQQMTFE

-253 IGLTREVSTVCLIFC
+253 SGVTREIATVCLIFF
-268 IPLYTI
+268 IPIYMI

-295 FICSIRLS
+295 FMCSIRLS
-303 SLDALSVT
+303 SLDALSIT

-335 FALLLSASF
+335 FALLLSAPL
-344 LLESSNGVIR
+344 LLESGNGVIR

-364 LVSTPILLYHFGYFS
+364 LVSTPILLYHFGYYS

-400 SIVILVCIPIVP
+400 SIIILICLPIIP
-412 FLATGLANVLSI
+412 FLAKSFANVLSI
-424 GLNLSNDFLRYCE
+424 GLNLSNDFLSYCE
-437 SLPFIR
+437 SLPFTR
-443 LNFGR
+443 LNFGQ
-448 TPILLVALYCASIV
+448 TPILLVALYCVSII

-468 ERWMSK
+468 ERRISK
-474 GIMLIASGIFLF
+474 GMVFIFAGIFLF
-486 ICTCHYASPYF
+486 ISTGHYVYPYF

-515 IRLPYDKEIYLIDT
+515 IRLPYDQEIYLIDT
-529 GGTIRVNKEEWQ
+529 GGTIRLNKEEWQ

-555 PYLQKEGIKTIDKL
+555 PYLQKEGIKKIDKL

-589 NVKEVVFG
+589 TVKEVVFG
-597 RKEQDALLEKGLK
+597 RKEQEAILEKAVK

-623 GEGESWSVNEA
+623 GEGESWRVNEA

-653 VIWAKLGGLTWLFTG
+653 VLWAKLGGITWLFTG
-668 DVEEEGEKFL
+668 DLEEEGEKGL
-678 IAMYPDLRTDV
+678 VATYPDLRADV

-702 APFLSAVQPNIA
+702 TPFLSAVQPNIA
-714 IISAGERNRYGHPHK
+714 IISVGERNRYGHPHK

-745 DKQGAISYVFKG
+745 DKQGAISYVFKEERG
-757 EHGTFRS
+757 SFRS
-764 KITYDETHNR
+764 KITYDETQNR

>member
-1 MHGQWGYVAISFI
+1 MIV
-14 IGIAT
+14 
-19 AFSSSV
+19 
-25 LLLIS
+25 
-30 CLVLYV
+30 
-36 IFCLYRT
+36 
-43 SRKTFLY
+43 
-50 CIIACF
+50 CF

-62 AYVQGQNKPLGE
+62 TYVQGQNKPLGE

-97 VEDQYKNIVQLRYK
+97 VEDQNKNIVQLSYK
-111 IKSASEKKQLRQLH
+111 MKSASEKKQMRQLH
-125 AGASCVFEGERKEP
+125 AGVSCIFDGERKEP
-139 PIARNFHGFNYRD
+139 QIARNFHGFNYRD

-164 ATHISEC
+164 ATYISEC
-171 YKTSLSPVQWILLLR
+171 RKTSLSLVQWILLLR
-186 QQAILGVTEMLPEQS
+186 QQAILGVTEMFPEQS
-201 GAFMNALVFG
+201 GAFMNALLFG
-211 DRQQMIYE
+211 DRQQMTFE

-253 IGLTREVSTVCLIFC
+253 SGVTREIATVCLIFF
-268 IPLYTI
+268 IPIYMI

-280 SVIRASITGVLMLIA
+280 SVIRASVTGVLMLIA
-295 FICSIRLS
+295 FMCSIRLS
-303 SLDALSVT
+303 SLDALSIT

-335 FALLLSASF
+335 FALLLSAPL
-344 LLESSNGVIR
+344 LLESGNGVIR

-364 LVSTPILLYHFGYFS
+364 LVSTPILLYHFGYYS

-400 SIVILVCIPIVP
+400 SIIVLICMPIIP
-412 FLATGLANVLSI
+412 FLAKSFANVLSI
-424 GLNLSNDFLRYCE
+424 GLNLSNDFLSYCE
-437 SLPFIR
+437 SLPFTR
-443 LNFGR
+443 LNFGQ
-448 TPILLVALYCASIV
+448 TPILLVALYCVSII

-468 ERWMSK
+468 ERRISK
-474 GIMLIASGIFLF
+474 GMMFIFAGIFLF
-486 ICTCHYASPYF
+486 ISTGHYVYPYF

-515 IRLPYDKEIYLIDT
+515 IRLPYDQEIYLIDT
-529 GGTIRVNKEEWQ
+529 GGTIRLNKEEWQ

-555 PYLQKEGIKTIDKL
+555 PYLQKEGIKKIDKL

-589 NVKEVVFG
+589 TVKEVVFG
-597 RKEQDALLEKGLK
+597 RKEQEAILEKAVK

-623 GEGESWSVNEA
+623 GEGESWRVNEA

-653 VIWAKLGGLTWLFTG
+653 VLWAKLGGITWLFTG
-668 DVEEEGEKFL
+668 DLEEEGEKGL
-678 IAMYPDLRTDV
+678 VATYPDLRADV

-702 APFLSAVQPNIA
+702 TPFLSAVQPNIA
-714 IISAGERNRYGHPHK
+714 IISVGERNRYGHPHK

-757 EHGTFRS
+757 ERGTFRS
-764 KITYDETHNR
+764 KITYDETRNR